1 MLVKRLTLT
10 HFRGLT
16 NATLDFTPGFNLIV
30 GINGAGKT
38 SVLEALRILLAR
50 ALPSLTSARPVPGI
64 GLTSNDITVGHQQTA
79 LELQLTCHRQDFTLP
94 LTEQRESTRSNVKR
108 DTGFK
113 SIGETDADQQAQA
126 EGVRRESTSL
136 RHGKRPAVG
145 DPRLE
150 GTLRGQTNELPNVSG
165 ELNPTPEKDVRK
177 LSPEPMILYCSV
189 RRSIPNTVTPKGKVG
204 SAHQGAFT
212 IDRGLE
218 VGKIINWWR
227 SKDAIAKEDPLSR
240 SAKQLLAT
248 HAALEKLLPHLKG
261 WKVRGQQLTVE
272 KSVEIDT
279 LNMETGQPDTKTE
292 TRRLPVEFLS
302 DGERSLVAIGID
314 IAWRLADLNQKSDTP
329 LEEGTGVVLIDEIDL
344 HLHPQWQRTVIE
356 SLRSAFPK
364 LQFICS
370 THSLFLIQSQ
380 RQGNLIRLDQV
391 GDEEEPAEQYHHKSI
406 EDIAEEVQGVEIPQR
421 SQRYLDMMAVAEEYY
436 TLLRSSTAEQQ
447 GTDQLHELRRRL
459 DELLMPFSDD
469 PAFQALLKQERILK
483 LGAEE

>member
-38 SVLEALRILLAR
+38 SVLEALRILLAH
-50 ALPSLTSARPVPGI
+50 ALPNLTSARPVPGI
-64 GLTSNDITVGHQQTA
+64 GLAANDITVGHQQTT
-79 LELQLTCHRQDFTLP
+79 LELKLTCHGQDFTLP

-108 DTGFK
+108 DAGFK

-126 EGVRRESTSL
+126 EGIRREHTSL
-136 RHGKRPAVG
+136 RQGKRPTQG

-150 GTLRGQTNELPNVSG
+150 GTLRGQTNVLPNVSG
-165 ELNPTPEKDVRK
+165 ELDPRPDKAIRK
-177 LSPEPMILYCSV
+177 RKPEPLVLYLSV
-189 RRSIPNTVTPKGKVG
+189 RRAITNMTPGKGG
-204 SAHQGAFT
+204 TAHQGSFA

-218 VGKIINWWR
+218 AGKVLNWWR
-227 SKDAIAKEDPLSR
+227 SKAALAKEAPTLR
-240 SAKQLLAT
+240 SAKQLDAT
-248 HAALEKLLPHLKG
+248 RAALERLLPHLKR
-261 WKVRGQQLTVE
+261 WEIREHKLTVE
-272 KSVEIDT
+272 RTVQIDT
-279 LNMETGQPDTKTE
+279 LNSTTGQPEVKTE
-292 TRRLPVEFLS
+292 TRRLPIEFLS
-302 DGERSLVAIGID
+302 DGERSLIAIGVEISC
-314 IAWRLADLNQKSDTP
+314 RLADLNDQSDLP
-329 LEEGTGVVLIDEIDL
+329 LEEGSGVVLIDELDL

-380 RQGNLIRLDQV
+380 RHGNLIRLDRE
-391 GDEEEPAEQYHHKSI
+391 GDEEEPAEHYHHKSI
-406 EDIAEEVQGVEIPQR
+406 EDIAEEVQGVVIPQR

-436 TLLRSSTAEQQ
+436 SLLRHSTAEQQ
-447 GTDQLHELRRRL
+447 GNDQLLELKRRL
-459 DELLMPFSDD
+459 DELVMPFSDD